1 MLEQPTIKS
10 IIVTQGD
17 VSDELDY
24 FVNTYVL
31 SHRGMGLTA
40 CEPSLVELDGGIQAI
55 RFKLDS
61 TFVDSVSN
69 EIKGYGQLGSD
80 IGFVGE
86 VLVSYDETNQD
97 NMEVLFIS
105 SQEEIDFKIQ
115 EILANPDAYPSFIRP
130 KGKY

>member
-1 MLEQPTIKS
+1 MLDQPTIKS
-10 IIVTQGD
+10 VLVTEGD

-40 CEPSLVELDGGIQAI
+40 CEPSLVELADGMKAI

-61 TFVDSVSN
+61 TFVDSQTN
-69 EIKGYGQLGSD
+69 DIKGYGQIGSD

-86 VLVSYDETNQD
+86 VLVSYDENNQE
-97 NMEVLFIS
+97 NMEVLYIS
-105 SQEEIDFKIQ
+105 SQEEIDLKSQ
-115 EILANPDAYPSFIRP
+115 EILSYPDSFPAFVRP